1 MACQAC
7 KPQVCKPIRKHN
19 VPRSPPPDLG
29 CAAAAANA
37 AAVPGWADP
46 ASNTSSN
53 TSSDTWPSKTVAIL
67 VPFPAGGSADL
78 SARLLA
84 EHLKTVLG
92 QPVVVENKPGA
103 GGNLAGAEAA
113 RAQGDG
119 HTLFIG
125 TNGTQT
131 INQSLYRHLSYD
143 PAADFTAI
151 GMMWSAPHLV
161 VVHPAIPARSLDS
174 FIAYARARPGELS
187 YGSSGI
193 GSSTHLFGEMFKA
206 RTGIDMVHVPY
217 RGQAQALE
225 DLIGS
230 RIAAMFPIVPD
241 VIAAIRADQVRA
253 LVLGANSASA
263 ILPDVPPMPQ
273 LGYPDL
279 ILGLGR
285 ALRSGSDSCADR
297 RALART
303 TRRLI
308 DSHAFIERMKQ
319 VGIEVERKHLDEF
332 LAFAQQ
338 ERARWAKLIE
348 SLKLQIE

>member
-1 MACQAC
+1 LNLC
-7 KPQVCKPIRKHN
+7 
-19 VPRSPPPDLG
+19 
-29 CAAAAANA
+29 
-37 AAVPGWADP
+37 
-46 ASNTSSN
+46 
-53 TSSDTWPSKTVAIL
+53 
-67 VPFPAGGSADL
+67 PFPAGGSADL

-225 DLIGS
+225 DLIGG

-253 LVLGANSASA
+253 LALGANSASA
-263 ILPDVPPMPQ
+263 ILPDIPPMLQ

-279 ILGLGR
+279 IASAWVALYAPAPIPAPIVERLR
-285 ALRSGSDSCADR
+285 AQLDVL
-297 RALART
+297 LASR
-303 TRRLI
+303 
-308 DSHAFIERMKQ
+308 AFIERMKQ

-348 SLKLQIE
+348 SLNLRIE

>member
-1 MACQAC
+1 MMSLARRRL
-7 KPQVCKPIRKHN
+7 I
-19 VPRSPPPDLG
+19 LG
-29 CAAAAANA
+29 CAAAAANT
-37 AAVPGWADP
+37 AAVPIWAEP

-53 TSSDTWPSKTVAIL
+53 NWPSKTIAIV

-103 GGNLAGAEAA
+103 GGNLAAAEAA

-131 INQSLYRHLSYD
+131 INQSLYRHLSYN
-143 PAADFTAI
+143 PSTDFTAI

-174 FIAYARARPGELS
+174 FIAHARARPGELS

-217 RGQAQALE
+217 RGQAA
-225 DLIGS
+225 GS
-230 RIAAMFPIVPD
+230 KI
-241 VIAAIRADQVRA
+241 
-253 LVLGANSASA
+253 
-263 ILPDVPPMPQ
+263 
-273 LGYPDL
+273 
-279 ILGLGR
+279 
-285 ALRSGSDSCADR
+285 
-297 RALART
+297 
-303 TRRLI
+303 
-308 DSHAFIERMKQ
+308 
-319 VGIEVERKHLDEF
+319 
-332 LAFAQQ
+332 
-338 ERARWAKLIE
+338 
-348 SLKLQIE
+348 

>member
-1 MACQAC
+1 MMSLARRRL
-7 KPQVCKPIRKHN
+7 I
-19 VPRSPPPDLG
+19 LG
-29 CAAAAANA
+29 CAAAAANT
-37 AAVPGWADP
+37 AAVPIWAEP

-53 TSSDTWPSKTVAIL
+53 NWPSKTIAIV

-103 GGNLAGAEAA
+103 GGNLAAAEAA

-131 INQSLYRHLSYD
+131 INQSLYRHLSYN
-143 PAADFTAI
+143 PSTDFTAI
-151 GMMWSAPHLV
+151 GMMSAPHLV

-217 RGQAQALE
+217 RGQAAALE
-225 DLIGS
+225 I
-230 RIAAMFPIVPD
+230 
-241 VIAAIRADQVRA
+241 
-253 LVLGANSASA
+253 
-263 ILPDVPPMPQ
+263 
-273 LGYPDL
+273 
-279 ILGLGR
+279 
-285 ALRSGSDSCADR
+285 
-297 RALART
+297 
-303 TRRLI
+303 
-308 DSHAFIERMKQ
+308 
-319 VGIEVERKHLDEF
+319 
-332 LAFAQQ
+332 
-338 ERARWAKLIE
+338 
-348 SLKLQIE
+348 

>member
-1 MACQAC
+1 MSLARRRL
-7 KPQVCKPIRKHN
+7 I
-19 VPRSPPPDLG
+19 LG

-46 ASNTSSN
+46 SSN
-53 TSSDTWPSKTVAIL
+53 TWSNTWPSKTIAIL

-84 EHLKTVLG
+84 EHLKTALG
-92 QPVVVENKPGA
+92 QAVMVENKPGA
-103 GGNLAGAEAA
+103 GGNLAAAEAA

-217 RGQAQALE
+217 RGQAQAIE
-225 DLIGS
+225 DLIGG
-230 RIAAMFPIVPD
+230 RIAAIFPIVPD

-253 LVLGANSASA
+253 LALAANSASA
-263 ILPDVPPMPQ
+263 ILPDVLPMPQ
-273 LGYPDL
+273 FGYPDL
-279 ILGLGR
+279 IASAWVALYAPAPTPASIVERLR
-285 ALRSGSDSCADR
+285 AQLD
-297 RALART
+297 ALLA
-303 TRRLI
+303 
-308 DSHAFIERMKQ
+308 SHAFVERMKQ
-319 VGIEVERKHLDEF
+319 VGIEVERRRLDEF

-338 ERARWAKLIE
+338 ERAHWAKLIE

>member
-1 MACQAC
+1 MSLARRRL
-7 KPQVCKPIRKHN
+7 I
-19 VPRSPPPDLG
+19 LG
-29 CAAAAANA
+29 CAAVAGNA
-37 AAVPGWADP
+37 VVVPSLAQP
-46 ASNTSSN
+46 SSN
-53 TSSDTWPSKTVAIL
+53 IGRDTWNGTWPSKTIAIL

-92 QPVVVENKPGA
+92 QAVVVENKPGA
-103 GGNLAGAEAA
+103 GGNLAAAEAA
-113 RAQGDG
+113 RAQADG

-151 GMMWSAPHLV
+151 GLMWSAPHLMV
-161 VVHPAIPARSLDS
+161 VPPTVPARSLDD

-217 RGQAQALE
+217 RGQAAALE
-225 DLIGS
+225 DLIGG

-241 VIAAIRADQVRA
+241 VIASIRAKQVSA
-253 LVLGANSASA
+253 LALASNSASE
-263 ILPDVPPMPQ
+263 ILRDIPLMPQ

-279 ILGLGR
+279 IASAWVALYAPAPTPASIIERLR
-285 ALRSGSDSCADR
+285 AQLDALLAS
-297 RALART
+297 RA
-303 TRRLI
+303 
-308 DSHAFIERMKQ
+308 FVERMKQ
-319 VGIEVERKHLDEF
+319 VGIDAERMRLDEF
-332 LAFAQQ
+332 VAFTQR
-338 ERARWAKLIE
+338 ERLRWAKLIE

>member
-1 MACQAC
+1 MSLT
-7 KPQVCKPIRKHN
+7 RRHL
-19 VPRSPPPDLG
+19 SLG
-29 CAAAAANA
+29 CAAIVAGAAV
-37 AAVPGWADP
+37 VPGWAESLSNN
-46 ASNTSSN
+46 ASNTPPEP
-53 TSSDTWPSKTVAIL
+53 WPSKTIAVL

-84 EHLKTVLG
+84 EHLKTALG
-92 QPVVVENKPGA
+92 QTVVVENKPGA
-103 GGNLAGAEAA
+103 GGNLAAAEAA
-113 RAQGDG
+113 HARGDG

-131 INQSLYRHLSYD
+131 INQSLYRHLSFD
-143 PAADFTAI
+143 PALDFTAI

-161 VVHPAIPARSLDS
+161 AVHPGIPAPTLDS

-217 RGQAQALE
+217 RGQAAALD
-225 DLIGS
+225 DLIGG

-241 VIAAIRADQVRA
+241 VIASIRADQVRA
-253 LVLGANSASA
+253 LALAANSASE
-263 ILPDVPPMPQ
+263 ILPDIPRMPQ

-279 ILGLGR
+279 IASAWVALYAPASTPTPIVERLR
-285 ALRSGSDSCADR
+285 AELE
-297 RALART
+297 ALLA
-303 TRRLI
+303 
-308 DSHAFIERMKQ
+308 SHAFVDRMKQ
-319 VGIEVERKHLDEF
+319 LGIEVKDMRLDEF
-332 LAFAQQ
+332 VRFAQQ
-338 ERARWAKLIE
+338 ERVRWAKLIE

>member
-1 MACQAC
+1 MSLARRRL
-7 KPQVCKPIRKHN
+7 IF
-19 VPRSPPPDLG
+19 G
-29 CAAAAANA
+29 CAAAAAV
-37 AAVPGWADP
+37 AVPSWADP
-46 ASNTSSN
+46 SFNN
-53 TSSDTWPSKTVAIL
+53 WPSKTIAIL

-78 SARLLA
+78 SARLVA

-103 GGNLAGAEAA
+103 GGNLAAAEAA

-161 VVHPAIPARSLDS
+161 LVHPAIPAQSLES

-193 GSSTHLFGEMFKA
+193 GSSTHLFGEMVKA
-206 RTGIDMVHVPY
+206 RTGIEMIQVPY
-217 RGQAQALE
+217 RGQAAALD
-225 DLIGS
+225 DLIGG
-230 RIAAMFPIVPD
+230 RIAAMFPIAPD
-241 VIAAIRADQVRA
+241 VMAAIRAGQVRA
-253 LVLGANSASA
+253 LALAANAASE
-263 ILPDVPPMPQ
+263 ILPDVPSMPQ

-279 ILGLGR
+279 IAAAWVALYAPAATAASIVERLR
-285 ALRSGSDSCADR
+285 AQLTALLTSDS
-297 RALART
+297 
-303 TRRLI
+303 
-308 DSHAFIERMKQ
+308 FVERMKQ
-319 VGIEVERKHLDEF
+319 VGIGVERMRLDAF
-332 LAFAQQ
+332 VGFAQQ
-338 ERARWAKLIE
+338 ERLRWAKLIE
-348 SLKLQIE
+348 QLKLQIE

>member
-1 MACQAC
+1 MTLLARRHL
-7 KPQVCKPIRKHN
+7 I
-19 VPRSPPPDLG
+19 LG
-29 CAAAAANA
+29 GAAAVANA
-37 AAVPGWADP
+37 AVVPSRADP
-46 ASNTSSN
+46 SSN
-53 TSSDTWPSKTVAIL
+53 TWPSKTIAIL

-103 GGNLAGAEAA
+103 GGNIAAAEAA

-131 INQSLYRHLSYD
+131 INQSLYRHLTYD
-143 PAADFTAI
+143 PATDFTAI

-161 VVHPAIPARSLDS
+161 VVHPAIPVRSLDT
-174 FIAYARARPGELS
+174 FITYVRARPGELS
-187 YGSSGI
+187 FGSSGI

-206 RTGIDMVHVPY
+206 RTGLDMIHVPY
-217 RGQAQALE
+217 RGQGAALE
-225 DLIGS
+225 DLIGG

-241 VIAAIRADQVRA
+241 VIAAMRADQVRA
-253 LVLGANSASA
+253 LALAANSASG
-263 ILPDVPPMPQ
+263 ILPDVPLMPH

-279 ILGLGR
+279 IASAWVALYAPAVTPASIIERLR
-285 ALRSGSDSCADR
+285 AQLD
-297 RALART
+297 ALLT
-303 TRRLI
+303 
-308 DSHAFIERMKQ
+308 SNAFVERMKQ
-319 VGIEVERKHLDEF
+319 VGIEVERRRLDEF
-332 LAFAQQ
+332 VDFAQQ
-338 ERARWAKLIE
+338 ERDRWAKVIA

>member
-1 MACQAC
+1 MLLARRRL
-7 KPQVCKPIRKHN
+7 I
-19 VPRSPPPDLG
+19 LG
-29 CAAAAANA
+29 CAAAAASA
-37 AAVPGWADP
+37 AAVPSWAD
-46 ASNTSSN
+46 A
-53 TSSDTWPSKTVAIL
+53 SSDTWPSKTIAIL

-84 EHLKTVLG
+84 ERLKTVLG

-103 GGNLAGAEAA
+103 GGNLAAAEAA

-151 GMMWSAPHLV
+151 GMMWSAPHLI

-174 FIAYARARPGELS
+174 FIAYARVRPGELS

-225 DLIGS
+225 DLIGG

-241 VIAAIRADQVRA
+241 VIVAMRADQVRA
-253 LVLGANSASA
+253 LALAANSTSA
-263 ILPDVPPMPQ
+263 ILPDVPLMAQ

-279 ILGLGR
+279 IASAWV
-285 ALRSGSDSCADR
+285 ALYAPAPTPASIVDR
-297 RALART
+297 LHAQLDALLA
-303 TRRLI
+303 
-308 DSHAFIERMKQ
+308 SYAFVERMKQ
-319 VGIEVERKHLDEF
+319 VGIEVEHRGLDEF
-332 LAFAQQ
+332 LVFAQQ
-338 ERARWAKLIE
+338 ECARWAKLIQ
-348 SLKLQIE
+348 SLKLQLE

>member
-1 MACQAC
+1 MSLARRRL
-7 KPQVCKPIRKHN
+7 I
-19 VPRSPPPDLG
+19 LG

-46 ASNTSSN
+46 SSN
-53 TSSDTWPSKTVAIL
+53 TSFNTWPSKTIAIL

-161 VVHPAIPARSLDS
+161 VVHPAIPSRSLDS

-225 DLIGS
+225 DLIGG

-253 LVLGANSASA
+253 LALGANSASA

-279 ILGLGR
+279 IASAWVALYAPAPTPASIVERLR
-285 ALRSGSDSCADR
+285 AQLD
-297 RALART
+297 ALLA
-303 TRRLI
+303 
-308 DSHAFIERMKQ
+308 SHGFIERMKQ
-319 VGIEVERKHLDEF
+319 VGIEVERKRLDEF

>member
-1 MACQAC
+1 MMLLARRRL
-7 KPQVCKPIRKHN
+7 I
-19 VPRSPPPDLG
+19 LG
-29 CAAAAANA
+29 GAAAVANA
-37 AAVPGWADP
+37 AAAPSRADP
-46 ASNTSSN
+46 SSN
-53 TSSDTWPSKTVAIL
+53 TWPSKTITIL

-103 GGNLAGAEAA
+103 GGNIAAAEAA

-131 INQSLYRHLSYD
+131 INQSLYRHLAYD
-143 PAADFTAI
+143 PATDFTAI

-161 VVHPAIPARSLDS
+161 VVHPAIPARSLDT
-174 FIAYARARPGELS
+174 FITYVRAHPGELS
-187 YGSSGI
+187 FGSSGI

-206 RTGIDMVHVPY
+206 RAGLDMIHVPY
-217 RGQAQALE
+217 RGQGAALE
-225 DLIGS
+225 DLIGG

-241 VIAAIRADQVRA
+241 VIAAMRADQVRA
-253 LVLGANSASA
+253 LALAANSASG
-263 ILPDVPPMPQ
+263 ILPDVPLTPH

-279 ILGLGR
+279 ITSAWVALYVPALTPAPIIKRLR
-285 ALRSGSDSCADR
+285 AQLD
-297 RALART
+297 AL
-303 TRRLI
+303 LV
-308 DSHAFIERMKQ
+308 SYAFVERMKQ
-319 VGIEVERKHLDEF
+319 VGIEVERRRLDEF
-332 LAFAQQ
+332 VDFAQQ
-338 ERARWAKLIE
+338 ERDRWAKVIA

>member
-1 MACQAC
+1 MMLLARRRL
-7 KPQVCKPIRKHN
+7 I
-19 VPRSPPPDLG
+19 LG
-29 CAAAAANA
+29 GAAAVANA
-37 AAVPGWADP
+37 AAVPSRADP
-46 ASNTSSN
+46 SSN
-53 TSSDTWPSKTVAIL
+53 TWPSKTITIL

-103 GGNLAGAEAA
+103 GGNIAAAEAA

-131 INQSLYRHLSYD
+131 INQSLYRHLAYD
-143 PAADFTAI
+143 PATDFTAI

-161 VVHPAIPARSLDS
+161 VVHPAIPARSLDT
-174 FIAYARARPGELS
+174 FITYVRAHPGELS
-187 YGSSGI
+187 FGSSGI

-206 RTGIDMVHVPY
+206 RAGLDMIHVPY
-217 RGQAQALE
+217 RGQGAALE
-225 DLIGS
+225 DLIGG

-241 VIAAIRADQVRA
+241 VIAAMRADQVRA
-253 LVLGANSASA
+253 LALAANSASG
-263 ILPDVPPMPQ
+263 ILPDVPLTPH

-279 ILGLGR
+279 ITSAWVALYVPALTPAPIIKRLR
-285 ALRSGSDSCADR
+285 AQLD
-297 RALART
+297 AL
-303 TRRLI
+303 LV
-308 DSHAFIERMKQ
+308 SYAFVERMKQ
-319 VGIEVERKHLDEF
+319 VGIEVERRRLDEF
-332 LAFAQQ
+332 VDFAQQ
-338 ERARWAKLIE
+338 ERDRWAKVIA